1 VTCAPVDEELVRRL
15 RHGDEEAFVGLYRRE
30 GPAVFRFAMAMTG
43 SRTLA
48 EDVTQETFLA
58 LIEGFSRFDLAR
70 GSLAAYV
77 KGTARHLLH
86 RRLTTERRFVPLPDA
101 HEESSATSAG
111 GDDPLEGLERR
122 QRVGRVHRALLT
134 LPLHYREAVAL
145 CDLEGLDYAEAAT
158 TLRCSVGTVR
168 SRLSRGR
175 ELLARKL
182 RASEEPLGHS
192 KARLVLGL

>member
-1 VTCAPVDEELVRRL
+1 MTGAAVDEELVRRL
-15 RHGDEEAFVGLYRRE
+15 RLGDEEAFVGLYRRE

-58 LIEGFSRFDLAR
+58 LIEGLARFDLAR

-77 KGTARHLLH
+77 RGTARHLLH
-86 RRLTTERRFVPLPDA
+86 RRLKAERRFVPLPDA
-101 HEESSATSAG
+101 HEGSSTASAG
-111 GDDPLEGLERR
+111 DDDPLAGLERR
-122 QRVGRVHRALLT
+122 QRARSVHRALLT

-182 RASEEPLGHS
+182 RAFEEPRGRS
-192 KARLVLGL
+192 KAGLALSQ